1 MRIWFLTPLL
11 CRYFLSNYQNSL
23 ESICNFI
30 ANELLYLCNVKW
42 TPFILCM
49 YILALSVTPCT
60 DGSNEECKEQVEHH
74 DHSEDEDDGC
84 TPFCSCSCCG
94 SLFTFSDSATY
105 LSFNIKISEKVD
117 SYSTHYFGSYLEE
130 IWHPPAV

>member
-1 MRIWFLTPLL
+1 M
-11 CRYFLSNYQNSL
+11 
-23 ESICNFI
+23 
-30 ANELLYLCNVKW
+30 KW
-42 TPFILCM
+42 TPFILCL

-60 DGSNEECKEQVEHH
+60 DGSNDACKEKVEHH

-94 SLFTFSDSATY
+94 SLFTFSDVERYFKSSTD
-105 LSFNIKISEKVD
+105 ISERIEF
-117 SYSTHYFGSYLEE
+117 YSSHYFGSFLEE